1 MGISSAW
8 GKVVTLWSSKAD
20 MDKIFTFNILKYIPT
35 ASVEML
41 GRKGGKVILFTD
53 KGLFVLERA
62 ADGGWEH
69 SVIPDLLDFSA
80 MSKMLGDPVTED
92 RKWTALEMV
101 GASKWGGVGDSKV
114 LLWNRAE
121 KQMVEETL
129 SGCEHGCQINS
140 ILCKHPFIILS
151 LFNEAEDED
160 IDDNEAQINVYK
172 LEWDEEDVSATLVK
186 SINFPETDDMFMA
199 YAWDRLVCNTYF
211 FALIKESKMGGSTI
225 YLFER
230 KHLLNEDIS
239 GYETQFKRIYLE
251 SAYFAFVRLN
261 TTSIVFIDRVEPDA
275 HLCKI
280 DYWMGEAE
288 IDL

>member
-1 MGISSAW
+1 M
-8 GKVVTLWSSKAD
+8 
-20 MDKIFTFNILKYIPT
+20 
-35 ASVEML
+35 
-41 GRKGGKVILFTD
+41 
-53 KGLFVLERA
+53 
-62 ADGGWEH
+62 
-69 SVIPDLLDFSA
+69 
-80 MSKMLGDPVTED
+80 
-92 RKWTALEMV
+92 
-101 GASKWGGVGDSKV
+101 
-114 LLWNRAE
+114 
-121 KQMVEETL
+121 
-129 SGCEHGCQINS
+129 
-140 ILCKHPFIILS
+140 
-151 LFNEAEDED
+151 
-160 IDDNEAQINVYK
+160 YK

-251 SAYFAFVRLN
+251 SGYFAFVRLN
-261 TTSIVFIDRVEPDA
+261 TTSIVLLDRVDPDA

-280 DYWMGEAE
+280 DHWMGEAE

>member
-1 MGISSAW
+1 MEDGSTQSSQ
-8 GKVVTLWSSKAD
+8 TCL
-20 MDKIFTFNILKYIPT
+20 
-35 ASVEML
+35 
-41 GRKGGKVILFTD
+41 
-53 KGLFVLERA
+53 
-62 ADGGWEH
+62 
-69 SVIPDLLDFSA
+69 
-80 MSKMLGDPVTED
+80 
-92 RKWTALEMV
+92 TALEMV

-121 KQMVEETL
+121 KQVVEETL

-140 ILCKHPFIILS
+140 ILCKHPYIILS
-151 LFNEAEDED
+151 LFNKGEDED
-160 IDDNEAQINVYK
+160 IDDDEAQINVYK

-186 SINFPETDDMFMA
+186 SINFPETDERFMA
-199 YAWDRLVCNTYF
+199 YAWDRLVCNTHF

-230 KHLLNEDIS
+230 KHLLS
-239 GYETQFKRIYLE
+239 GDETQFRRIYLE

-280 DYWMGEAE
+280 DYWMGRKEAE
-288 IDL
+288 IDLQETLKD